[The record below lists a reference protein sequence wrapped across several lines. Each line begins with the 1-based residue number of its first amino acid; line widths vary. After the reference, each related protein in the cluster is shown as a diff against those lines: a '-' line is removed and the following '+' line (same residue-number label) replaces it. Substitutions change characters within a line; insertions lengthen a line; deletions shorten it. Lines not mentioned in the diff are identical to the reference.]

1 MAQDEVVLL
10 DFWTSPYALRV
21 RIALAEKGVAYQH
34 KEENLWDK
42 SPLLLNSNPVHKK
55 IPVLIHNGKPVCESL
70 IILQY
75 IDEVWSDRC
84 PLLPKD
90 PQQRANVR
98 FWADFFEKKIDA
110 SGSLTWRVKGEAQ
123 VAAKNEFITQLKL
136 LEDELAENPFFGGET
151 FGYMD
156 VVFVSFAS
164 WFYAYEKSAN
174 FSIEEECPRLTA
186 WKKRCMERE
195 SVSKNI
201 PEPEKIYEYLC
212 SIKRNWNME

>member
-186 WKKRCMERE
+186 WKKRCVERE

-212 SIKRNWNME
+212 SIKRIWNME

>member
-1 MAQDEVVLL
+1 
-10 DFWTSPYALRV
+10 
-21 RIALAEKGVAYQH
+21 
-34 KEENLWDK
+34 
-42 SPLLLNSNPVHKK
+42 
-55 IPVLIHNGKPVCESL
+55 
-70 IILQY
+70 
-75 IDEVWSDRC
+75 
-84 PLLPKD
+84 
-90 PQQRANVR
+90 
-98 FWADFFEKKIDA
+98 IDA